1 MAGIPRFKHG
11 RVFLI
16 QFGPM
21 SYQVLARKWR
31 PKSFAELVGQ
41 EHVVKALSNA
51 LDQQRLHH
59 AYLLTGTRGVG
70 KTTVARILAKAL
82 NCETGITSM
91 PCGTCATCREIDSGR
106 FIDLLELDAASNTGI
121 DNMREVLDNAQYAP
135 TAGRFKV
142 YLIDE
147 VHMLSKAAFNS
158 MLKTLEEPPEHVKFI
173 LATTDPQKIPV
184 TVLSRCL
191 QFNLKQMPPAAIVG
205 HLKDVLE
212 RESLSFELPALQ
224 LLARSAQGSMR
235 DALSL
240 LDQSI
245 AYGGG
250 KVEEAPVRAMLG
262 AIDQSYLFTLLER
275 LADADGAGLIALAEQ
290 MEERSLS
297 YDAALQDLGALL
309 HQIALAQTIPQAL
322 SEDLPERQRILDL
335 AQRFSP
341 EEVQLH
347 YQITLHGRKDL
358 SLAPD
363 EFAGF
368 SMALLRML
376 AFTLDAPPADT
387 QAVRQAA
394 APVTSTSKA
403 ARPVAAEVPS
413 QPAPVTHKVEEPA
426 PASAT
431 QCQPASSDGMP
442 FNGDWPGLVAKLKLG
457 GMAKMLANHCEL
469 KSYEGQRIELC
480 VPEEHKHLMEKSYQD
495 KLKAAL
501 DDFAGSPVFLN
512 ITLGS
517 VTGLTPAK
525 LDHQE
530 KQARQAE
537 AIAAIEQ
544 DPFVRDLVESLD
556 AQVIESTIKPID

>member
-1 MAGIPRFKHG
+1 
-11 RVFLI
+11 
-16 QFGPM
+16 M

-31 PKSFAELVGQ
+31 PKSFTELVGQ

-70 KTTVARILAKAL
+70 KTTVARILAKSL
-82 NCETGITSM
+82 NCETGITSR

-212 RESLSFELPALQ
+212 RESLAFDVPALQ

-250 KVEEAPVRAMLG
+250 KVEEAQVRAMLG

-309 HQIALAQTIPQAL
+309 HQIALAQTVPQAL
-322 SEDLPERQRILDL
+322 SEDIPERQRILEL

-358 SLAPD
+358 GLAPD

-376 AFTLDAPPADT
+376 AFTLDAPPAGERP
-387 QAVRQAA
+387 AKHEAA
-394 APVTSTSKA
+394 A
-403 ARPVAAEVPS
+403 ARKTVK
-413 QPAPVTHKVEEPA
+413 PAPAAAVVPQPEAPPPPLKVQEPA
-426 PASAT
+426 PAPVMPAPPAT
-431 QCQPASSDGMP
+431 EAAGKP
-442 FNGDWPGLVAKLKLG
+442 FDGDWPGLVVKLGLG
-457 GMAKMLANHCEL
+457 GMAKMLAQHCEL
-469 KSYEGQRIELC
+469 KSYDGQRIELC
-480 VPEEHKHLMEKSYQD
+480 VPEEHKHLMEKAYQD

-501 DDFAGSPVFLN
+501 DDFAGVSVFLN
-512 ITLGS
+512 ISLGS

-544 DPFVRDLVESLD
+544 DPFVRDLVDNFD
-556 AQVIESTIKPID
+556 AQIIESTIKPID

>member
-1 MAGIPRFKHG
+1 
-11 RVFLI
+11 
-16 QFGPM
+16 M

-70 KTTVARILAKAL
+70 KTTVARILAKSL
-82 NCETGITSM
+82 NCETGITST

-205 HLKDVLE
+205 HLRDVLQ
-212 RESLSFELPALQ
+212 RESLTFELPALQ

-262 AIDQSYLFTLLER
+262 AIDQGYLFTLLER
-275 LADADGAGLIALAEQ
+275 LADSDGAGLIALTEQ

-297 YDAALQDLGALL
+297 YDAALQDLGTLL
-309 HQIALAQTIPQAL
+309 HQIALAQTVPQAL

-347 YQITLHGRKDL
+347 YQIALHGRKDL

-368 SMALLRML
+368 SMTLLRML
-376 AFTLDAPPADT
+376 AFTLESAPAARPAVKHVT
-387 QAVRQAA
+387 
-394 APVTSTSKA
+394 APAITPVAKP
-403 ARPVAAEVPS
+403 ARPVAAV
-413 QPAPVTHKVEEPA
+413 APLPEAPPVLKAQEPA
-426 PASAT
+426 PAPVSQAEPVST
-431 QCQPASSDGMP
+431 TAAGNVFD
-442 FNGDWPGLVAKLKLG
+442 GDWPGLVAKLRLG
-457 GMAKMLANHCEL
+457 GMAKMLAQHCEL
-469 KSYEGQRIELC
+469 KSYEGRRIELC
-480 VPEEHKHLMEKSYQD
+480 VPDEHKHLMEKAYQD

-501 DDFAGSPVFLN
+501 DDFAGAPVMLN
-512 ITLGS
+512 ISLGS
-517 VTGLTPAK
+517 VTGLTPAR

-544 DPFVRDLVESLD
+544 DPFVRDLVENLD